1 VLEMLKGVRGVSIYE
16 AGKIEREA
24 VQQKKGARSGVQAQ
38 YMEVEQQRAGV
49 TDGAEVGLEDVG
61 GLFGDA

>member
-1 VLEMLKGVRGVSIYE
+1 VRGVSIYE

-24 VQQKKGARSGVQAQ
+24 VQKKSAGRGAVQAQ
-38 YMEVEQQRAGV
+38 YMEVEQSRPGV